1 MVSMLFLLA
10 FLVAP
15 PMLVLA
21 APFGAASTYGLYPK
35 SVPFNLHGSL
45 GFRKLVLPRLW
56 VPPLTGLLVTLERR
70 SYQAILQVLQLT
82 EALTLLVLQFMEAR
96 TLLELQFTA
105 ARTRLALLFMARLS
119 QGIPAG
125 RPQFTEYPAT
135 PEEPRLRNKL
145 VVVHF
150 WAEWAPQCAQMDEV
164 LKELAGDMQFVNV
177 VFLRGDKAVDRVDG
191 AKAAEL
197 TQKVGK
203 YVSADLNTRLKRLI
217 NSAPVMLF
225 MKGDPEQPRCGFS
238 KQTVQLLNERNVK
251 YKTFDILTDDE
262 VRQGLKTY
270 SNWPTYPQL
279 YVNGELIGGLD
290 ILKEMVESGELQSV
304 LPAEEDLDTSAKYDT
319 FDILSDEEVR
329 QGLKKFSN
337 WPTYPQLYVKGE
349 LLGGLDIIKEM
360 KENGELQEAL
370 TTS

>member
-1 MVSMLFLLA
+1 MAGVQT
-10 FLVAP
+10 V
-15 PMLVLA
+15 
-21 APFGAASTYGLYPK
+21 K
-35 SVPFNLHGSL
+35 D
-45 GFRKLVLPRLW
+45 
-56 VPPLTGLLVTLERR
+56 VTEFDKYLRD
-70 SYQAILQVLQLT
+70 
-82 EALTLLVLQFMEAR
+82 
-96 TLLELQFTA
+96 
-105 ARTRLALLFMARLS
+105 
-119 QGIPAG
+119 AG
-125 RPQFTEYPAT
+125 VE
-135 PEEPRLRNKL
+135 NKL

-177 VFLRGDKAVDRVDG
+177 VFLRVEAEDLAEISLRYDVVAIPTIILIKGDKAVDRVDG

-203 YVSADLNTRLKRLI
+203 YVSAVSVTGPVKAAPPKEDLNTRLKRLI

-304 LPAEEDLDTSAKYDT
+304 LPAEEDLDTRLKKLVNKSPIMLFMKGSPDAPRCGFSKTMIQLLNDTGAKYDT